1 MSRSDAIDAGFDK
14 LQEFL
19 LSMTPGDTVSVARA
33 VEISGLDQARCDAVL
48 SALLRAGL
56 MRMQQDAYVRCRLR
70 SFEQPSA

>member
-19 LSMTPGDTVSVARA
+19 LSMTPGDTVSVAKA
-33 VEISGLDQARCDAVL
+33 VEISGLDQGRCDAVL

-56 MRMQQDAYVRCRLR
+56 MRMQHDAYVRCRLR
-70 SFEQPSA
+70 IVDQTSA